1 MILNVAGSNPVTRPF
16 LNMGSQGLIVL
27 TVPVGIGLYYA
38 FSEAFFTLNKEL
50 LPPTDYNDLVFCIH
64 HVYI

>member
-1 MILNVAGSNPVTRPF
+1 
-16 LNMGSQGLIVL
+16 MGNQGLIVL

-38 FSEAFFTLNKEL
+38 FSEAFFILNKEL